1 MQQVFAKVSS
11 PKPMQTPHFA
21 ITVYL
26 VGATSS
32 ASAVQVDT
40 LLAGSGLASKAA
52 MIRNGA
58 QLLWQDLQPLL
69 AAARQQGLCPA
80 DMFSKADIYW

>member
-1 MQQVFAKVSS
+1 MTCQ
-11 PKPMQTPHFA
+11 
-21 ITVYL
+21 
-26 VGATSS
+26 S
-32 ASAVQVDT
+32 ADAAVVQVDT
-40 LLAGSGLASKAA
+40 LLAGSGLASTAA

-69 AAARQQGLCPA
+69 TAAKQQGLCPA